1 MEPLGSIASLKIH
14 KGERPVNALGDN
26 LDAVAG
32 TSLDRGIELDALP
45 PGPCEWPGKLL
56 CRGYRFRPD
65 DVASLLQR
73 SC

>member
-45 PGPCEWPGKLL
+45 PGPCEGAWQVTMSWLSIS
-56 CRGYRFRPD
+56 
-65 DVASLLQR
+65 A
-73 SC
+73 